1 MLAPPRHAPVGT
13 DPLQITPVTDQI
25 TPVADQ
31 ITPVAVS
38 APAKFNRPGKF
49 GSMSTMGDAA
59 AEFLLLSK
67 DGCTYCDRAKSML
80 AKHRLPFT
88 THTLANLSDLKAR
101 LESLGHGADHAATFP
116 QVLHGGAYVG
126 GFHQL
131 EDYLTE
137 PLLSPDT
144 GIRRFTPFPIKYP
157 DMWGMYK
164 KALASFWTVEE
175 VSLAQDVA
183 QWKTLTDDER
193 HFIEHVLAFFA
204 ASDGIVMEN
213 LALNFGVEVKAPEAR
228 CFYAYQGFNESI
240 HSETYAVLIDALIE
254 SPQKREQLFGAI
266 ETMPAVRNKAAWALK
281 WMNSSRR
288 FAERLVAFA
297 CVEGILFSG
306 SFCSIFWLK
315 QRGLM
320 PGLGLSNQFISRDEG
335 LHQDFAVVLY
345 RHLRNKLPAD
355 TVTAIVREA
364 VENEKEFIT
373 EAIPCRLVGMNA
385 DLMARYIEF
394 VADRLLGA
402 FDVQPIY
409 NASNPFP
416 WMELI
421 SLAAKDNFF
430 EKFSS
435 EYQKAG
441 VMAKAEDQVFSLDGD
456 F

>member
-1 MLAPPRHAPVGT
+1 MDA
-13 DPLQITPVTDQI
+13 Q
-25 TPVADQ
+25 
-31 ITPVAVS
+31 
-38 APAKFNRPGKF
+38 
-49 GSMSTMGDAA
+49 GDAV
-59 AEFLLLSK
+59 AEFLVLSK
-67 DGCTYCDRAKSML
+67 DGCTYCDRAKSL
-80 AKHRLPFT
+80 LGEHHKPFST
-88 THTLANLSDLKAR
+88 QTLATLSDLKDCLR
-101 LESLGHGADHAATFP
+101 RLGHGADHVATFP
-116 QVLHGGAYVG
+116 QVVHGSVHVG
-126 GFHQL
+126 GFEQL
-131 EDYLTE
+131 KDYLEE
-137 PLLSPDT
+137 PLLSPDIGT
-144 GIRRFTPFPIKYP
+144 RRFTPFPIKYP
-157 DMWGMYK
+157 DLWAMYK

-183 QWKTLTDDER
+183 QWKVLAADER

-228 CFYAYQGFNESI
+228 CFYAYQGFNESV
-240 HSETYAVLIDALIE
+240 HNEQYAVLIDSLVE
-254 SPQKREQLFGAI
+254 SPQRRGQLFGAI
-266 ETMPAVRNKAAWALK
+266 ETMPAVRKKAAWALK

-315 QRGLM
+315 QRGVM

-335 LHQDFAVVLY
+335 LHQDFAVMLY

-355 TVTAIVREA
+355 TIRAIVQEA

-385 DLMARYIEF
+385 DLMGRYIEF

-402 FDVQPIY
+402 FGVRPVY
-409 NASNPFP
+409 NAENPFS

-441 VMAKAEDQVFSLDGD
+441 VMAKPEDQVFSLDGD